1 MRARNFHRMKGKR
14 KRKRKRKRGADSLDG
29 LCICR

>member
-1 MRARNFHRMKGKR
+1 MKGKRKRNR

-29 LCICR
+29 SLHRPLDHT